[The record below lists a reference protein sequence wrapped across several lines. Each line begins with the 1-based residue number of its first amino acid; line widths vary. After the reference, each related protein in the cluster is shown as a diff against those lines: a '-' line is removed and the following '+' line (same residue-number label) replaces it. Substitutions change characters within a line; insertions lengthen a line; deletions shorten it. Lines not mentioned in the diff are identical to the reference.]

1 MKKIKNILLISNN
14 FWPENFPI
22 NTFVNVL
29 SKKINFTILTGQPNY
44 PKGKIFKNY
53 KWFNYNSE
61 KFYKK
66 NIIYRSP
73 IIPRG
78 DGSNIMRVF
87 NYISFIFFSLFYIP
101 FLSKKK
107 FDHIFVYAPS
117 PVIHAIIGILFKK
130 ILKVKMSIWL
140 QDILTSALEIE
151 KNKKSLL
158 ITILDKILLLIYKE
172 SNILFVQSKS
182 YSKYFKKILPKKKIV
197 YLPNLINRKFDR
209 QKSMKIKNFNFRSF
223 NICYFGN
230 MGDVQEFK
238 TLIKSAR
245 IIKNKDINFH
255 LFGEGRK
262 KNFLISEIKKKKI
275 SNFFIHDYVDY
286 TLLKKLINKTSVL
299 FLSLKK
305 NKNLNFTA
313 PSKLQLYMYSGKPII
328 GEINGESKRIIK
340 ESKCGL
346 IIKNSDVKNMV
357 KSVEYLYKIRRSK
370 KFKKFGLNGKDYFKK
385 NFSEKKVSEMFMKAL
400 EKV

>member
-1 MKKIKNILLISNN
+1 
-14 FWPENFPI
+14 
-22 NTFVNVL
+22 
-29 SKKINFTILTGQPNY
+29 
-44 PKGKIFKNY
+44 
-53 KWFNYNSE
+53 
-61 KFYKK
+61 
-66 NIIYRSP
+66 
-73 IIPRG
+73 
-78 DGSNIMRVF
+78 MRVF

-101 FLSKKK
+101 FLSRKK

-140 QDILTSALEIE
+140 QDILTSALEID

-158 ITILDKILLLIYKE
+158 IKILDKILLQIYKE
-172 SNILFVQSKS
+172 SNIVFVQSKS

-197 YLPNLINRKFDR
+197 YLPNLINRKFNR
-209 QKSMKIKNFNFRSF
+209 QKSMKIQNFNFGSF

-262 KNFLISEIKKKKI
+262 KNFLISEIKKAKI

-313 PSKLQLYMYSGKPII
+313 PSKLQLYMFSGKPII

-346 IIKNSDVKNMV
+346 IIKNNDVKNMV

-370 KFKKFGLNGKDYFKK
+370 KFKKYGLNGKAYFKK
-385 NFSEKKVSEMFMKAL
+385 NFSEEKVSKIFMKAL